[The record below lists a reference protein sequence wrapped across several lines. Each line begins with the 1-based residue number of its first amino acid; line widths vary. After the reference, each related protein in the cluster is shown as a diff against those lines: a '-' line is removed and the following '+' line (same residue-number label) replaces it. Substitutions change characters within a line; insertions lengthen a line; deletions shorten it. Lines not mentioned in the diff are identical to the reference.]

1 MENQIIEGHKTEENA
16 NTSKKE
22 VHKELVEDAASKEE
36 LGENQESN
44 TKICGKETKTC
55 EKNEGRQKKS
65 EENKEKSG
73 QMIKDIKIY
82 KEYDRKYNN
91 SGVSWNKSNEN
102 QTNIHKKLKG
112 IIQISYHISKTRK
125 GSSDK
130 DGGSTDEREAYQM
143 TEKGTNRQ
151 GEIKYDKYSQS
162 VCQNE

>member
-22 VHKELVEDAASKEE
+22 VHKEVVEDAASKEE

-44 TKICGKETKTC
+44 TEICGKETKTC
-55 EKNEGRQKKS
+55 EKNEGKQKKS

-91 SGVSWNKSNEN
+91 SGVSRNKSNEN

-112 IIQISYHISKTRK
+112 IMQITYHISKTRK
-125 GSSDK
+125 WSSDK

-151 GEIKYDKYSQS
+151 REIKYDKYSQ
-162 VCQNE
+162 